1 MPGQAWPAD
10 QCFSVSSTL
19 KTFHGPWPGSACS
32 ISFACA
38 QSVQTE
44 TSSKATAIALACGHG
59 LALYSLGRCI
69 AMAST
74 TYLLPVVRMIVDKA
88 YTEPGTWLSAEI
100 VGHWASLANCRN
112 VPSGSCGRRKHG
124 HWPLELRVLC
134 AGLLSDCIWRI
145 PKGKVLSGSWC
156 AYDVASRDTSW
167 PSIAQEKHGPP
178 PRRRILAQGPW
189 NVFSDENMEKGF
201 CERHDFFSDYIE
213 ETT

>member
-1 MPGQAWPAD
+1 MRCTFCPSIAHCFRSQRKTLAATPAQAWPAD
-10 QCFSVSSTL
+10 QRFSVSSRL
-19 KTFHGPWPGSACS
+19 KTFHGPLPGSACS

-59 LALYSLGRCI
+59 LALYSLGHCI

-74 TYLLPVVRMIVDKA
+74 TFLIPVARMIVDKA

-145 PKGKVLSGSWC
+145 PAWHSK
-156 AYDVASRDTSW
+156 ASAHTIS
-167 PSIAQEKHGPP
+167 P
-178 PRRRILAQGPW
+178 PRGAPPGHPSR
-189 NVFSDENMEKGF
+189 
-201 CERHDFFSDYIE
+201 
-213 ETT
+213 